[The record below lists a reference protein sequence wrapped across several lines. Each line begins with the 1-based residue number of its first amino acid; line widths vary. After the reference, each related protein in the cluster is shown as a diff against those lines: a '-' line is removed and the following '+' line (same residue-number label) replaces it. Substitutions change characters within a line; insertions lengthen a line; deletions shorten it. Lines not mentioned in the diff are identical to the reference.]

1 MLRKLEYVI
10 RRLAM
15 SLLVLVGLSIITF
28 TLARVIPSDPAALYI
43 GPHPNPGDL
52 ERTREKL
59 GLNRPLPIQYASY
72 LGDVLSGDWGD
83 SIATKRPVLQEIG
96 DRWAASLELLLVAMT
111 FAVLVGVP
119 LGVFSA
125 RLQGSPFDVGVRTL
139 SIVGVSLPAFWL
151 GLLLQ
156 IIFFRNL
163 QLLPLAGRFDTDLR
177 FTNPIEMLTGFHLLD
192 TVITGNWI
200 AFKDVAW
207 HIVLPAL
214 TLAAY
219 PIGLIARMTRATM
232 LEVLSQDY
240 IRTARAYGTPE
251 SFIIYAYA
259 LKNAIGPTLTVIGL
273 TLAYA
278 LTGTFFVEI
287 VFNWPGLGML
297 TVHSL
302 LNVDYPVIMGITLF
316 AASGYVIINLL
327 VDLAQAWID
336 PRISLG

>member
-1 MLRKLEYVI
+1 MRKLEFVI

-15 SLLVLVGLSIITF
+15 SILVLVGLSVITF

-59 GLNRPLPIQYASY
+59 GLNRPLPVQYAY
-72 LGDVLSGDWGD
+72 YVRDLLRGDLGD

-96 DRWAASLELLLVAMT
+96 DRWPASLELLLTAMI

-119 LGVFSA
+119 LGVLSA
-125 RLQGSPFDVGVRTL
+125 QLQGSPFDVAVRTL
-139 SIVGVSLPAFWL
+139 SIVGVSMPAFWA

-156 IIFFRNL
+156 VVFFRNL
-163 QLLPLAGRFDTDLR
+163 HLLPLAGRFDTDLR
-177 FTNPIEMLTGFHLLD
+177 FSSPIQPLTGFYLID
-192 TVITGNWI
+192 SAVTGNWI

-207 HIVLPAL
+207 HTVLPAL

-232 LEVLSQDY
+232 IEVLSQDY

-251 SFIIYAYA
+251 WFTIYFYA

-278 LTGTFFVEI
+278 LTGTFFIEI
-287 VFNWPGLGML
+287 VFNWPGLGL
-297 TVHSL
+297 FTVHSL
-302 LNVDYPVIMGITLF
+302 LNTDHPAIMGITLL
-316 AASGYVIINLL
+316 AASGYVIINLM
-327 VDLAQAWID
+327 VDVAQAWID
-336 PRISLG
+336 PRISLA

>member
-1 MLRKLEYVI
+1 MRKLEYVI
-10 RRLAM
+10 RRIAM
-15 SLLVLVGLSIITF
+15 SILVLVGLSVITF

-59 GLNRPLPIQYASY
+59 GLNRPVPVQYAY
-72 LGDVLSGDWGD
+72 YVRDLLRGDLGD

-96 DRWAASLELLLVAMT
+96 DRLPASLELLLTAMI

-119 LGVFSA
+119 LGVLSA
-125 RLQGSPFDVGVRTL
+125 QLQGSPFDVAVRTL
-139 SIVGVSLPAFWL
+139 SIVGVSMPAFWA

-156 IIFFRNL
+156 VVFFRNL
-163 QLLPLAGRFDTDLR
+163 HLLPLAGRFDTDLR
-177 FTNPIEMLTGFHLLD
+177 FSSPIQPLTGFYLID
-192 TVITGNWI
+192 SAVTGNWI

-207 HIVLPAL
+207 HTVLPAL

-232 LEVLSQDY
+232 IEVLSQDY

-251 SFIIYAYA
+251 WFTIYFYA

-278 LTGTFFVEI
+278 LTGTFFIEI
-287 VFNWPGLGML
+287 VFNWPGLGL
-297 TVHSL
+297 FTVHSL
-302 LNVDYPVIMGITLF
+302 LNTDHPAIMGITLL
-316 AASGYVIINLL
+316 AASGYVIINLI

-336 PRISLG
+336 PRISLA